1 MSAIMRRSRTPT
13 APNAMNDALK
23 RWMDTGSE
31 INERLASTAVNAFDW
46 LFHKDSLVKSGKTP
60 YTAIHLGDPMSV
72 RYYELQESEIPLA
85 DGATLA
91 VRRHKHAIPLVL
103 VPPLGVTTETFDLMP
118 NRSLV
123 RYMAAQ
129 GFKTY
134 MICWGTPE
142 RRHAHLN
149 MRDYADR
156 MMTEALDAVRA
167 HSGSSEVSLMGWC
180 MGGLLALVHA
190 GLPDTTGI
198 RALVT
203 VASPIDMRGGGLIAG
218 VSRIINTPAKFI
230 AHYTDFKLNRFNPE
244 SFHAPGWVTALAFKL
259 TDPIGSITTYWD
271 LLINLWDREFVESHS
286 TTSDYLN
293 HMLAYPVGMVGDM
306 LTKVA
311 MHNQMA
317 KGEFALSRTRVA
329 QFSRIT
335 APLYVFAGKKDVL
348 VGASTAEH
356 ILDVVGST
364 DTRFEV
370 APGGHMGVILGSTA
384 QSVVW
389 ARAAE
394 WLGQR
399 SQAAAPVR
407 SRRKTTAP
415 ATAAPRPA
423 SRSRR
428 RSPTPA

>member
-1 MSAIMRRSRTPT
+1 
-13 APNAMNDALK
+13 MNDALK

-31 INERLASTAVNAFDW
+31 INERLASAAVNAFDW
-46 LFHKDSLVKSGKTP
+46 LFHQDSLVKSGKTP
-60 YTAIHLGDPMSV
+60 YTAIHVGDPMSV
-72 RYYELQESEIPLA
+72 RYYDLQEAEIPLA
-85 DGATLA
+85 DGGSLP
-91 VRRHKHAIPLVL
+91 VRQRKHAIPLVL

-134 MICWGTPE
+134 MICWGAPE
-142 RRHAHLN
+142 RRHAHLG

-167 HSGSSEVSLMGWC
+167 HSGSNEVSLMGWC

-218 VSRIINTPAKFI
+218 VARIINTPAKFI
-230 AHYTDFKLNRFNPE
+230 AHYTDLKLNRFNPE

-293 HMLAYPVGMVGDM
+293 HMLAYPIGMVGDM
-306 LTKVA
+306 FTKVA

-317 KGEFALSRTRVA
+317 KGEFVLSRTRVA
-329 QFSRIT
+329 QFAHIT
-335 APLYVFAGKKDVL
+335 APLYVIAGKKDVL

-384 QSVVW
+384 QGVVW

-394 WLGQR
+394 WLAQR
-399 SQAAAPVR
+399 SPAAASPRNRTKKATPPPARTR
-407 SRRKTTAP
+407 S
-415 ATAAPRPA
+415 AAPRARKRVPG
-423 SRSRR
+423 
-428 RSPTPA
+428 T